1 MRRIRW
7 SGPLPAAARAEGRA
21 RRAVGVAA
29 GVGTVAWV
37 VTHRSTIA
45 EQAELVSSWWTPT
58 VVALLTMSGTAVVAA
73 AVVLRGRATGI
84 AAAAMAVAVT
94 ASIAALFPAGRYG
107 CFGPT
112 GTWLPPL
119 VATAAVAGVLAWP
132 RGWPVNLAVSGV
144 VAVAADF
151 YVSGGQSIHSVAESL
166 TRTWV
171 MQSFFACVAAGIVRA
186 AAQLDA
192 ATTAAVRR
200 AAVAA
205 AAEATDRERSR
216 FAGLIHDNVLATLLD
231 AARGTDPAALH
242 RSAHRTLRQLDDS
255 THHLDDD
262 QVPAPTA
269 AEIWCATIAEAGPG
283 ITADTRIEEQSRAR
297 PLPREVV
304 TAIDAALGEAAR
316 NSLRHGAVG
325 RDSVRRRVRVD
336 FDARGVNV
344 RIDDDGV
351 GFDPRRVPA
360 DRLGIRQS
368 IVERMRRLPGGDAVV
383 ESHPGSGTT
392 VVLRWARAEPAD
404 AHPPT
409 LLSLRGATG
418 IALLVAVE
426 LAVVML
432 MVGYLTGGAG
442 PAAAVASYGLVGV
455 AGAAVLIPRR
465 DPLPWPSAA
474 LIVATG
480 PLAVLATRVV
490 VPDHPVHHGSWILM
504 AYSYVLAL
512 LGIRGRVGA
521 AWAGLGA
528 AAVAFATA
536 GAGWSAAIDG
546 SAVTAGTVSAVTGF
560 ALYMRPTLRSFHHA
574 RAEVARNAG
583 AEARTAAH
591 DGERRR
597 QLAYLDRTA
606 RPMLELLAAGRPL
619 DDAEQHECALLE
631 AQLRDRLRA
640 PGFATSA
647 MARAARRARQ
657 RGVTVTLLDDGGLT
671 SATDAARA
679 QVLATA
685 VAALEE
691 TSAGR
696 ITVRALPP
704 GRPLLATIVVTSEPP
719 RRIEIAPDG
728 SVVPTPETSALA

>member
-29 GVGTVAWV
+29 GVGTVLWV

-45 EQAELVSSWWTPT
+45 EQADLVRSWWTPT
-58 VVALLTMSGTAVVAA
+58 VVALLTVSGTAVVAA

-132 RGWPVNLAVSGV
+132 RGWPVNLAVSGMI
-144 VAVAADF
+144 AVAADF

-262 QVPAPTA
+262 QIPAPTA
-269 AEIWCATIAEAGPG
+269 AETWCATIAETGPG
-283 ITADTRIEEQSRAR
+283 ITADTRIEEQARAR

-304 TAIDAALGEAAR
+304 TAINAALGEAAR

-325 RDSVRRRVRVD
+325 RDSVRRTVRVD
-336 FDARGVNV
+336 IDARGVNV
-344 RIDDDGV
+344 RVDDDGV

-383 ESHPGSGTT
+383 ESHPGRGTT

-465 DPLPWPSAA
+465 DPLPWPSTA

-528 AAVAFATA
+528 AAVAFAAA

-560 ALYMRPTLRSFHHA
+560 ALYMRPTLRSFHQA

-619 DDAEQHECALLE
+619 DDAEQQECALLE

-657 RGVTVTLLDDGGLT
+657 RGVTVTLLDDGGLA

-679 QVLATA
+679 HVLATA